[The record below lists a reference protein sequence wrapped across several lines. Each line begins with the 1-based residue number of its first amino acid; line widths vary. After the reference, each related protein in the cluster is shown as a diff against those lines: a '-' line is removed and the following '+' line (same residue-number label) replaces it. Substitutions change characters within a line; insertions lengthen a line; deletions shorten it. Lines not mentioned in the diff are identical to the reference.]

1 MSSLERT
8 ASGRFEAK
16 DAVDLDQLRGMSREQ
31 AAELMVTADFPLI
44 HFGQVTVDS
53 QAAKSFTAGRHLSMK
68 ECIVEKEPEFRDK
81 SPDYIYTGPNT
92 DEPITFTGD
101 SLRVIFFWSCVL
113 QR

>member
-16 DAVDLDQLRGMSREQ
+16 DAVNLDHLRGMSREQ
-31 AAELMVTADFPLI
+31 AAGLMVTADFPLI

-53 QAAKSFTAGRHLSMK
+53 QTAKNFTDGKHLSMK

-81 SPDYIYTGPNT
+81 SP
-92 DEPITFTGD
+92 E
-101 SLRVIFFWSCVL
+101 
-113 QR
+113 